1 LWSRLFN
8 ETAIP
13 GIEAAIDMSDYE
25 TAWKL
30 AQEIEA
36 RDPGNAILAGMLDL
50 FSRETP
56 ILTEPEGA
64 AVYRR
69 PLEPDPDA
77 WTLVGTTP
85 LTVRI
90 PSGFQRFRFEKEGYE
105 TAEIASHWYYLKD
118 QSTRLA
124 RAGEFPEDM
133 VYIPGGEAILNIPGL
148 DHLGKIDLGNYL
160 IALDEVTNAQYA
172 EFVTAGGYE
181 KPEYWE
187 ESFVR
192 DGQTVPFPEAME
204 RFVDRTGQRGPAT
217 WAAGDYPD
225 GQGNYPA
232 TGISWYEA
240 AAYCNF
246 AGRELP
252 TLYHW
257 NRAAETRMS
266 HIVVP
271 KSNFADQ
278 GPAAVGEY
286 PGMTAF
292 GIRDM
297 AGNAREW
304 CSNATTVGERV
315 ILGGGWNDQPYMFND
330 FFAQD
335 PWDRSETNGVRTALF
350 LDEHTADAEAV
361 ITSPYRDFLAETPV
375 SDEIFD
381 VFLSLYDYDKGPL
394 EPRILLTDD
403 SHKDYRSEKVEFTA
417 AYGGERMQAF
427 VYTPKRGEAPF
438 PTVVYFPGSNAIYA
452 ESSDFLIRARWGFFM
467 KQGYAFIHPI
477 YKSTYER
484 RDELNSDYADE
495 SQFYLDHVI
504 MWGKDMSRSIDYL
517 GSRPEFDTERVAYF
531 GASWGGGMGGIML
544 AIEPRFKAG
553 ILYVAGLMF
562 QKAQPAADAINFVSR
577 VTIPVIM
584 LNGKY
589 DHFFPVESSQIPMYQ
604 LLGTPPENKKHFLY
618 EEGHSVPREEI
629 VRESLAWLERYLR
642 GEEGESEE

>member
-1 LWSRLFN
+1 
-8 ETAIP
+8 
-13 GIEAAIDMSDYE
+13 
-25 TAWKL
+25 
-30 AQEIEA
+30 
-36 RDPGNAILAGMLDL
+36 
-50 FSRETP
+50 
-56 ILTEPEGA
+56 
-64 AVYRR
+64 
-69 PLEPDPDA
+69 
-77 WTLVGTTP
+77 
-85 LTVRI
+85 
-90 PSGFQRFRFEKEGYE
+90 
-105 TAEIASHWYYLKD
+105 
-118 QSTRLA
+118 
-124 RAGEFPEDM
+124 
-133 VYIPGGEAILNIPGL
+133 
-148 DHLGKIDLGNYL
+148 
-160 IALDEVTNAQYA
+160 
-172 EFVTAGGYE
+172 
-181 KPEYWE
+181 
-187 ESFVR
+187 
-192 DGQTVPFPEAME
+192 
-204 RFVDRTGQRGPAT
+204 
-217 WAAGDYPD
+217 
-225 GQGNYPA
+225 
-232 TGISWYEA
+232 
-240 AAYCNF
+240 
-246 AGRELP
+246 
-252 TLYHW
+252 
-257 NRAAETRMS
+257 MS

-304 CSNATTVGERV
+304 GSNATTVGERV